1 MVTAVPPPSLNISFA
16 SRDELTVRGV
26 EFEIN
31 AVPAPWWHLKLAYS
45 YQHIDEDLDSTS
57 VSFGKVAQDNPKHQF
72 NVQSFF
78 DLPMDFEFDVAV
90 YYTDGVPGTTPTAQP
105 KNVEQYV
112 RLDLRLGWKPVEWA
126 EIALIGQNLTDRR
139 HYESTDFTLGQST
152 QVPRS
157 GVAKVTLNF

>member
-1 MVTAVPPPSLNISFA
+1 
-16 SRDELTVRGV
+16 
-26 EFEIN
+26 
-31 AVPAPWWHLKLAYS
+31 
-45 YQHIDEDLDSTS
+45 
-57 VSFGKVAQDNPKHQF
+57 
-72 NVQSFF
+72 
-78 DLPMDFEFDVAV
+78 MDFEFDVAV
-90 YYTDGVPGTTPTAQP
+90 YYTDGVPGTTSTAQP

-157 GVAKVTLNF
+157 GVAKVTLNFQRSRQAFGSSVPRVESFVIGSPPTMRAWIAGQSAHSVPIKRSMKLLPKL